1 MKIAKRFSLFDCVLV
16 AVLIVFI
23 SQTTGSA
30 VEHEP
35 ARSAGVPNAQKQVSR
50 AQIETRRKILF
61 ETMLANPADLDAAFE
76 YAALSARIGELE
88 AAIST
93 LERMLIFAP
102 GLPRVQL
109 ELAVL
114 YFRLKAY
121 ETARYYFTEA
131 VSGEN
136 VPEPVRQRV
145 GVFLAAID
153 EAQSPSNFSG
163 FIATGVQWQSNANA
177 APANRG
183 VVLNGLNFL
192 LSEAAGEDVNI
203 YLLGFAYYTHKLG
216 TQGDLFEVR
225 FGGYGSKQLEFDEI
239 DTVIG
244 EVLIGPSFDL
254 ARFGMDD
261 ARIGIYGIAGAV
273 GLGHE
278 LYTTALGA
286 GTRFSKTL
294 SPRAKVSSRL
304 EYRHREYYD
313 REGATTLHERTG
325 SEVLAATT
333 LTVRTTPKTIV
344 NASLFGDRT
353 DAQAGY
359 YSHTEIGAAA
369 SVTRTFRPLIG
380 EGKSPWTFTAQVG
393 ALIRNY
399 DDPDPLINALAS
411 QADTEL
417 WARGTLNIPMKNRFG
432 ISISAGVRD
441 RQSNY
446 PTQDYTNWS
455 TSVGLT
461 KAF

>member
-1 MKIAKRFSLFDCVLV
+1 MKFIKYFSVYCCVFFV
-16 AVLIVFI
+16 ALIVF
-23 SQTTGSA
+23 SPTTGSA
-30 VEHEP
+30 TEHDRVP
-35 ARSAGVPNAQKQVSR
+35 SAEVPSAQEQVSR
-50 AQIETRRKILF
+50 AQIDARRKVLF
-61 ETMLANPADLDAAFE
+61 EAMLANPANLDAAFE

-102 GLPRVQL
+102 GLARVQL

-114 YFRLKAY
+114 YFRLKSY

-153 EAQSPSNFSG
+153 QAQSPSSFSG

-183 VVLNGLNFL
+183 VVLNGLDFL
-192 LSEAAGEDVNI
+192 LSEAAGEDFNI
-203 YLLGFAYYTHKLG
+203 YLLGSAYYTHKLG

-225 FGGYGSKQLEFDEI
+225 FGGYGSKQLELDVL

-254 ARFGMDD
+254 ARFGMDGS
-261 ARIGIYGIAGAV
+261 RIGVYGIGGAV
-273 GLGHE
+273 GLGHD
-278 LYTTALGA
+278 LYTTSLGA

-294 SPRAKVSSRL
+294 SPRARLSSRL

-313 REGATTLHERTG
+313 REFATTLHERTG
-325 SEVLAATT
+325 PEILAATT

-344 NASLFGDRT
+344 NASVFGDRT
-353 DAQAGY
+353 DTEAGY

-369 SVTRTFRPLIG
+369 SVTRAFRPLVG
-380 EGKSPWTFTAQVG
+380 EGKLPWTFTTQVG
-393 ALIRNY
+393 ALTRDY
-399 DDPDPLINALAS
+399 DDPDPLINALQS
-411 QADTEL
+411 QDDTEL
-417 WARGTLNIPMKNRFG
+417 WARGTVNVPMQNGFG